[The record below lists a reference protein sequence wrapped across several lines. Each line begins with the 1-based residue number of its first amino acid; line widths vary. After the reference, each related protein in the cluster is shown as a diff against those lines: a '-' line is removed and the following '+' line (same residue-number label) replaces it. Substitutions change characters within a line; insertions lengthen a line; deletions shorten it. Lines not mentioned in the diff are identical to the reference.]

1 MLKKTECLDAN
12 YPDAKIKNS
21 NTRAKVASK
30 DVYTEPLET
39 TSKETDI
46 CLTTLVIV
54 MKLFPNQ
61 S

>member
-1 MLKKTECLDAN
+1 M
-12 YPDAKIKNS
+12 
-21 NTRAKVASK
+21 RAKLASK
-30 DVYTEPLET
+30 DVYNEPLET